1 MPATQSLVTIKGRK
15 DGLVLVMNEACAY
28 RDLLIELKEKL
39 AASTNLNK
47 NGPVISVK
55 IEMGNRYIDADQR
68 DQLKQIIHS
77 YDHLKVEEIHSNVL
91 TYAELD
97 KIKEQEKMVT
107 MVRIVRSGQVLS
119 VQGNL
124 LLIGDVN
131 PGGVISASGNIYVL
145 GSLRGVASA
154 GQGEDRKDAVIVA
167 SIMAPTQLKIG
178 ETMSRN
184 ERNTAEVLTERHMF
198 ECAYLDEHIG
208 KIVIDRIQTTMKKGN
223 LPFTLNKM

>member
-39 AASTNLNK
+39 AASTNLDQ

-55 IEMGNRYIDADQR
+55 IEVGNRYISTDQR

-77 YDHLKVEEIHSNVL
+77 YDHLKVEAIHSNVL

-97 KIKEQEKMVT
+97 QIKEQEKIVT

-131 PGGVISASGNIYVL
+131 PGGVVSASGNIYVL

-154 GQGEDRKDAVIVA
+154 GQGEDGNNAVIVA

-178 ETMSRN
+178 ETISRN
-184 ERNTAEVLTERHMF
+184 ERNTAEVLTERHRF
-198 ECAYLDEHIG
+198 ECAYLDDHIG
-208 KIVIDRIQTTMKKGN
+208 KIVIDHIQATIKKGN
-223 LPFTLNKM
+223 LPFTFNKM